1 MYFSFIFWGN
11 FFCSLFFTAPKIAF
25 AISNYSSSTK
35 KYSGMDILVSS
46 ILIYIDL
53 EEDRGDIEDD
63 CVIDLKFDD
72 FKEVCK

>member
-53 EEDRGDIEDD
+53 EEDRGDRAILN
-63 CVIDLKFDD
+63 ILFLMWLTKT
-72 FKEVCK
+72 KLS